1 MKKTRKRLPEN
12 NCVEESSAKIQKDAL
27 PRRSIFP
34 IIPEDIIVTR
44 KYKMENK
51 DLYQKDIE
59 FIHEIIV
66 NHFNFW
72 NDMFRIKNLCED
84 HILYIASSSQQ
95 SSAVNIRAHR
105 LSYTTIKIKQLMK
118 RMLKKYDDWRLKDG
132 CFIGSPAMNK
142 CCAGHA
148 HGWTAID
155 RVYVL
160 ESLIFLN
167 TNYHTKKKMIDASK
181 LTKEEVSSLIDKKHH
196 VLIHTE
202 TPVHQWSARM
212 IMLQMR
218 LISQRWN
225 NLRHVAMDI
234 YFRNGM
240 KKLLLQIKYR
250 SFVLIGKGLSNK
262 DLQTQK
268 SIADEGVLS
277 ENFNG
282 KIVCTPQTNCGMS
295 SIVSKGSW
303 LDNLILSCSKIITKL
318 QSCMI
323 SLDQLCDIRSCI
335 TVDKFQ
341 ERKFVTHNMSL
352 VLMRMKKMMV
362 EKASELIDSGQIQEQ
377 LAMSLCVSLVG
388 IDIMSRKTDSFG
400 AGDETE
406 YNHFVKARN
415 VAPTGMCL
423 WLDSYLK
430 HQDKKYIIDSELT
443 HILKDMREIAIFHT
457 FETISKK
464 EGNNDMGFMRKFF
477 IRLESVSDH
486 SALVFEDMAQYTVP
500 FILKVGANYVVCQ
513 ASKQTTV
520 FCKTAAEAVSVW
532 AIFMDKFKKWKIGN
546 INFGS
551 IYRPIF
557 YI

>member
-1 MKKTRKRLPEN
+1 MSAKKTRKRLPESSP
-12 NCVEESSAKIQKDAL
+12 EEDAQPKTQRDDA

-34 IIPEDIIVTR
+34 SIPDNIIVTK

-59 FIHEIIV
+59 TIHESIIL
-66 NHFNFW
+66 HFNFW

-84 HILYIASSSQQ
+84 HILYIAQ
-95 SSAVNIRAHR
+95 STSTMHARIHR

-118 RMLKKYDDWRLKDG
+118 QMLKKYDDWRLNDG
-132 CFIGSPAMNK
+132 CFVGSPAMNK

-155 RVYVL
+155 RIYVL

-167 TNYHTKKKMIDASK
+167 MNYHTKKKMIDAVK
-181 LTKEEVSSLIDKKHH
+181 LSKEELSSLIDKKHH

-202 TPVHQWSARM
+202 TPIHQWSARM

-225 NLRHVAMDI
+225 HLRNVALDVH
-234 YFRNGM
+234 FRSGM
-240 KKLLLQIKYR
+240 KKLLIQLKYR
-250 SFVLIGKGLSNK
+250 SFVLIGKGIHNK
-262 DLQTQK
+262 DLQMQN

-277 ENFNG
+277 ANFNG
-282 KIVCTPQTNCGMS
+282 KIICTPQTNCGMS

-303 LDNLILSCSKIITKL
+303 LDNLVLSCSKIVTKL

-323 SLDQLCDIRSCI
+323 SLDRLCPVKSCI
-335 TVDKFQ
+335 TIERFQ
-341 ERKFVTHNMSL
+341 DRSAVAHGFGL
-352 VLMRMKKMMV
+352 LLMRMKKMMM
-362 EKASELIDSGQIQEQ
+362 EKSTELIDSGQIQEQ
-377 LAMSLCVSLVG
+377 LAFSLCVSLVG
-388 IDIMSRKTDSFG
+388 IDVMSRKTDSFG
-400 AGDETE
+400 TGDESE
-406 YNHFVKARN
+406 YNYFVKARN

-430 HQDKKYIIDSELT
+430 HQDKKYIIESELA
-443 HILKDMREIAIFHT
+443 HILRDMREIAILHT

-477 IRLESVSDH
+477 IRLESVSDY
-486 SALVFEDMAQYTVP
+486 SALVFEDMVQYTIP
-500 FILKVGANYVVCQ
+500 FILKVGSNYVVCQ
-513 ASKQTTV
+513 ASKETTV
-520 FCKTAAEAVSVW
+520 FCKTAHEAVSVW
-532 AIFMDKFKKWKIGN
+532 AMFMDRLKRWKIGN